1 MDISLRPVIKDRIF
15 ETQLVSHHR
24 LNPTTEGRW
33 GRNPMRRCARISN
46 EAFGPHPPHQV
57 RREIQNT
64 NSPPPMVRGWR
75 FFVAAAAAA
84 NRHRRRRHYPGY
96 YPPDLVRRP
105 IRRVASF
112 RRVHSPVS
120 RSVSV
125 SRRGRR
131 AAVSICA
138 PGDQLP
144 RFPLTPRR

>member
-96 YPPDLVRRP
+96 YLP
-105 IRRVASF
+105 IWYVGRF
-112 RRVHSPVS
+112 GGSPVFVAYIRQYLAPYPYLGGGAARPYLSVPPETNS
-120 RSVSV
+120 RVS
-125 SRRGRR
+125 
-131 AAVSICA
+131 
-138 PGDQLP
+138 P
-144 RFPLTPRR
+144 